1 MSTHTDRSSTMPSP
15 VRAGLLGERFRV
27 GVSDDGEE
35 GHGILLDGS
44 KDEWGVVIEDAPVS
58 GDG

>member
-1 MSTHTDRSSTMPSP
+1 MPSP
-15 VRAGLLGERFRV
+15 VRVGLLGERFRV
-27 GVSDDGEE
+27 GVIDDGEE

-44 KDEWGVVIEDAPVS
+44 KDECGVVIEDAPVS